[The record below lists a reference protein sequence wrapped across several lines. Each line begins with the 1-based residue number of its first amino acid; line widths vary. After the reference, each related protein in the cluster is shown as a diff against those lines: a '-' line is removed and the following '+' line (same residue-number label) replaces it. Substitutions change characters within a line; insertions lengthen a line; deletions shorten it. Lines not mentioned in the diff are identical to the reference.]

1 MLEEL
6 IRLDQ
11 ELFVDIHNARN
22 GFLDFL
28 MPVITNRWVWI
39 PLYLFFAWWLSRKYR
54 AKTIVILLA
63 AGLMIFISD
72 QGANLFKNNVKRPR
86 PCHNTEL
93 LKEHTVITPN
103 GCGGPF
109 GFFSGHATNSFAL
122 AMFMFLLVLRTKIE
136 NWKPWL
142 LLFFWGIMV
151 CWSRIYLGVHY
162 PGDVL
167 CGALFG
173 MLVGG
178 LTYLALVKFYFR
190 RHDA

>member
-11 ELFVDIHNARN
+11 ELFVDIHGVRN
-22 GFLDFL
+22 GFLDFI
-28 MPVITNRWVWI
+28 MPVLTNRWVWI
-39 PLYLFFAWWLSRKYR
+39 PLYLFFAWWLFRRYK
-54 AKTIVILLA
+54 AKTVVIILA
-63 AGLMIFISD
+63 AGLMILISD

-86 PCHNTEL
+86 PCHDTEL
-93 LKEHTVITPN
+93 LKEHVIITPN

-122 AMFMFLLVLRTKIE
+122 ALFMFLLVLRTKTE

-142 LLFFWGIMV
+142 LVFIWAIMV
-151 CWSRIYLGVHY
+151 CWSRIYMGVHY
-162 PGDVL
+162 PGDVIS
-167 CGALFG
+167 GALFG

-178 LTYLALVKFYFR
+178 LVYLALVKFYFR
-190 RHDA
+190 RNNA